1 MMTVCFLAL
10 TRFLGFFVSA
20 CCFFYDSKS
29 VLFDCKVI
37 GGIPVGLYTIYG
49 CLYLDSGFPV
59 AAILFPVQTAYI
71 CRKPLR
77 EDALWMGSLNWI
89 V

>member
-1 MMTVCFLAL
+1 M
-10 TRFLGFFVSA
+10 
-20 CCFFYDSKS
+20 
-29 VLFDCKVI
+29 FDCKVI